1 MKQRARRRKAYNN
14 TVQYDGFTFL
24 RAFAVKR
31 CRTYEQY
38 CPICEY
44 WRFLETRGRFPTL
57 EETCE

>member
-14 TVQYDGFTFL
+14 TVEYDGFTFL

-44 WRFLETRGRFPTL
+44 WRFLETQGRFPTL
-57 EETCE
+57 EEQMQ